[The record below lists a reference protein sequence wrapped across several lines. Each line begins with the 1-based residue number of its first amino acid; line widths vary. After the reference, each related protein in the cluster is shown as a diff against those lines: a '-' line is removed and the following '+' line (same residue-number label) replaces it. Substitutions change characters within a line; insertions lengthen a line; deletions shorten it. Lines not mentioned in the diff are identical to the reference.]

1 MDAMTLRNG
10 IYAMHTRRL
19 GSVAEMLVQRLV
31 KLGKGRHILHDLFD
45 DMQKHRVEVKFSA
58 VRKKS
63 EIAITEQTVLQAIAA
78 AAAGEERM
86 VDYGNW
92 KNATFDSNIQ
102 QIKRKQFEV
111 LYYGLFFSDVVLI
124 FRITN
129 AKIGHE
135 IKYSDRQHF
144 GNVGEGQFHIND
156 RTLQYHL
163 DNFLYKKLTYDQLL
177 KLLK

>member
-1 MDAMTLRNG
+1 MIHCSLKAGGSDGRNDSPKWHLRN
-10 IYAMHTRRL
+10 AHKAARL
-19 GSVAEMLVQRLV
+19 GGGNASCSDFV

-86 VDYGNW
+86 VDYSNW

-102 QIKRKQFEV
+102 QIKEETV
-111 LYYGLFFSDVVLI
+111 
-124 FRITN
+124 
-129 AKIGHE
+129 
-135 IKYSDRQHF
+135 
-144 GNVGEGQFHIND
+144 
-156 RTLQYHL
+156 
-163 DNFLYKKLTYDQLL
+163 
-177 KLLK
+177 

>member
-1 MDAMTLRNG
+1 
-10 IYAMHTRRL
+10 
-19 GSVAEMLVQRLV
+19 
-31 KLGKGRHILHDLFD
+31 
-45 DMQKHRVEVKFSA
+45 
-58 VRKKS
+58 
-63 EIAITEQTVLQAIAA
+63 
-78 AAAGEERM
+78 M
-86 VDYGNW
+86 VC
-92 KNATFDSNIQ
+92 S
-102 QIKRKQFEV
+102 
-111 LYYGLFFSDVVLI
+111 FSDVVLI
-124 FRITN
+124 FSINLN